1 MNPYS
6 VFDRGFVIL
15 LLVVLVAAASVVAM
29 FGYIIDIFTR
39 GVLAP

>member
-1 MNPYS
+1 MNPYN

-15 LLVVLVAAASVVAM
+15 LGIVLLAAFSVVAM